1 MLADIKKKLID
12 NPNRIKEVLEKFGF
26 CHIEIHTTYMNFGRD
41 EKGSKKSIVIK
52 FQNNDYLMVSDY
64 PRNVRCDFFSYIM
77 QEKNVEFIDVLNVI
91 KQVLNITDY
100 YDYFNKTSI
109 FGGLYDGIKKKNSYT
124 IKTHDKSI
132 LEKYE
137 KIPNLRFFRD
147 NISLEAQKY
156 FDIRFDIESQG
167 IVIPI
172 LDQFG
177 ELMGVKIR
185 VNYEIEDGELKYYYL
200 IPCLMSQT
208 LYGYSQNYKYLEGNT
223 VYVYESEKSVLQCYS
238 YGIRNCVALGSSS
251 ISRKQIQMLLE
262 LRPKKIIFMHDE
274 GLEYEVIERNITFLK
289 TYSRMFD
296 IEIGYW
302 DTTIDIDIPPKASAS
317 DLGKEKLLEILKEQ
331 IVMIGENFIEE
342 DI

>member
-1 MLADIKKKLID
+1 MLADIKKNLI
-12 NPNRIKEVLEKFGF
+12 NEPYKIKEVLEKFGF
-26 CHIEIHTTYMNFGRD
+26 CHIQIHTTYMNFGRD
-41 EKGSKKSIVIK
+41 EKGSKKSIVIYL
-52 FQNNDYLMVSDY
+52 QNNDDAIVSDY
-64 PRNVRCDFFSYIM
+64 SKVVYRNIISYIM

-109 FGGLYDGIKKKNSYT
+109 FGGVYDGIKKKSGYT

-132 LEKYE
+132 LDKYE
-137 KIPNLRFFRD
+137 KIPNLRFLRD

-177 ELMGVKIR
+177 ELMGAKIR
-185 VNYEIEDGELKYYYL
+185 VNYEIGEDDLKYYYL

-223 VYVYESEKSVLQCYS
+223 IYVFESEKSVMQCYS
-238 YGIRNCVALGSSS
+238 YGVRNCVALGSSS

-296 IEIGYW
+296 VEIGYW

-317 DLGKEKLLEILKEQ
+317 DLGKVKLLEILKEQ
-331 IVMIGENFIEE
+331 IVMIGEDFIEE